1 MALHAHHIEFRSRGG
16 SDDLGNLTSLCP
28 MHHLLGVH
36 GGHLRVTGTAPDR
49 LVWLVTDG
57 SVSRPPH

>member
-36 GGHLRVTGTAPDR
+36 GGHLRVTGIAPDR
-49 LVWLVTDG
+49 LVWE
-57 SVSRPPH
+57 VSRPEGEAPS